1 MAHVFQPSE
10 HGTMPELIIHRICT
24 MTNKSNLSSNTHTHT
39 PTHPDM
45 YIFLIT
51 MEENPHLINNLLYFQ
66 TRVTIRYRQMHSI
79 TMQNKSGYLKPIY
92 SCNVSMYLKPLEM
105 GLADASKPDYVF
117 KQRKYNDVGFNHS
130 ICRCLSLSALAK
142 NHFNCTNLICNID

>member
-1 MAHVFQPSE
+1 MRFVKCLLCRCYLYCSGNAFSGPRFSYNPEHSFQYQCFKWMLLLIFPNKNIMNKSMWHLRLLMNKCIKYACCNMAHVFQPSE

-51 MEENPHLINNLLYFQ
+51 MEENPHLINNLLYF
-66 TRVTIRYRQMHSI
+66 
-79 TMQNKSGYLKPIY
+79 
-92 SCNVSMYLKPLEM
+92 
-105 GLADASKPDYVF
+105 
-117 KQRKYNDVGFNHS
+117 
-130 ICRCLSLSALAK
+130 
-142 NHFNCTNLICNID
+142 